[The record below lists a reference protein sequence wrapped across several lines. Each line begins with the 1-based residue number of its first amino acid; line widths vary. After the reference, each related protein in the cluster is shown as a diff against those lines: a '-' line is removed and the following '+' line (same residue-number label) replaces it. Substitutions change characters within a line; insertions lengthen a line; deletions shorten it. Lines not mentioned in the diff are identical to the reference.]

1 MTGRLFPMSFELIA
15 LFPAII
21 SIWKTKNVIS
31 SSSAIASPQI
41 GSQTSFSAI
50 EQRNIWERGLGIRVP
65 KEIDTWNSERY
76 WEYQSVY
83 HIPVPQGIV
92 EQWENENKKRWEPIN
107 IGDLNRNEADRQIK
121 REKARSTGGF
131 NRARERENRES
142 RARSRKDAFFIVSLI
157 CFGLQITLAVICIAF
172 CMLRIIDGGHIQAG
186 IVFLLL
192 ALIPLFGAIGG
203 ILSAVIGSE
212 TLGLC
217 TAIYN
222 IASAVAIIVATINV
236 HSFQLYQLFS
246 FNVFIPLAS
255 VVAVVQTASFGVV
268 LIIYF
273 KLSTVAA
280 AADYS
285 RRIVL
290 FPSFLFILYILAV
303 INIFIRKFFFEL
315 IYIDISN
322 AEVRRSGRRSHR
334 KQMEL
339 KARKKAEHELQ
350 TKTDDVTR
358 KYKEYLQKKKQIA
371 TNSDKETIHREG
383 FSEKDMSSEQQM
395 TEPGGSRKVNNK
407 TEEDSSY
414 SKHDSGSSAS
424 QKKVKQNRET
434 AGNVNE
440 TFKTEETQT

>member
-1 MTGRLFPMSFELIA
+1 MTG
-15 LFPAII
+15 
-21 SIWKTKNVIS
+21 
-31 SSSAIASPQI
+31 SPQI

-50 EQRNIWERGLGIRVP
+50 EQRNIWEHGLGIRVP

-290 FPSFLFILYILAV
+290 FP
-303 INIFIRKFFFEL
+303 N
-315 IYIDISN
+315 ISN